1 MTDTTNNNPMIQLE
15 LLDVESPC
23 IGVCQSNNRGY
34 CLGCYRSREERLN
47 WLRLTTEQKSLVLE
61 LCKQRK
67 KRVYAKKRKEQ
78 LEKEREIQAA
88 LRDDLNDDLFKT

>member
-1 MTDTTNNNPMIQLE
+1 MIQLE

-34 CLGCYRSREERLN
+34 CLGCFRSRDERLY
-47 WLRLTTEQKSLVLE
+47 WIQYTTEQKSLVLE

-67 KRVYAKKRKEQ
+67 KRVLAKKRKEKQ
-78 LEKEREIQAA
+78 EAERQAQTS
-88 LRDDLNDDLFKT
+88 LMNNLNDDLFNQ

>member
-1 MTDTTNNNPMIQLE
+1 MIQLE

-34 CLGCYRSREERLN
+34 CLGCFRSRDERLY
-47 WLRLTTEQKSLVLE
+47 WIQYTTEQKSLVLE

-67 KRVYAKKRKEQ
+67 KRVLAKKRKEKQ
-78 LEKEREIQAA
+78 EAERQAQTS
-88 LRDDLNDDLFKT
+88 LMNDLNDDLFNQ

>member
-1 MTDTTNNNPMIQLE
+1 MIQLE

-34 CLGCYRSREERLN
+34 CLGCFRSRDERLY
-47 WLRLTTEQKSLVLE
+47 WIQYTTEQKSLVLE

-67 KRVYAKKRKEQ
+67 KRVLAKKRKEKQ
-78 LEKEREIQAA
+78 EAEHQAQTS
-88 LRDDLNDDLFKT
+88 LMNDLNDDLFNQ